1 MGWVHTLNEKVA
13 DSAVGRY
20 FELKARRSTFST
32 EVRAGLVTF
41 LTVSGSFYQYDL
53 PTHHQRGNQAAWL
66 QPQDWGFGEFLLIL
80 LCVCASL
87 RVADLLHP

>member
-41 LTVSGSFYQYDL
+41 LTVSGSFY
-53 PTHHQRGNQAAWL
+53 
-66 QPQDWGFGEFLLIL
+66 
-80 LCVCASL
+80 SL
-87 RVADLLHP
+87 KK